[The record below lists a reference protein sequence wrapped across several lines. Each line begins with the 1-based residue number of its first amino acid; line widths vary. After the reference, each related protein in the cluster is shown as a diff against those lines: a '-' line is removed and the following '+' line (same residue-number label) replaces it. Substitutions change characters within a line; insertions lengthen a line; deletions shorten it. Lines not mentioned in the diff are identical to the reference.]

1 MGHKADARL
10 TERVK
15 DIIDSHDPAVT
26 LDDLINTID
35 EEPDR
40 VINAVEDLQRRGEVR
55 DDIIFWRGASHSS
68 VSS

>member
-15 DIIDSHDPAVT
+15 REIENREPAVA
-26 LDDLINTID
+26 LDDLIKIID
-35 EEPDR
+35 EEPEMI
-40 VINAVEDLQRRGEVR
+40 INAVEELQKCGAIREDVF
-55 DDIIFWRGASHSS
+55 FWRGASHSS